1 MLNITITSAFAALLH
16 DRLLSCPGFP
26 ETPTVFGPPH
36 LCQQTK
42 MPRHGSFH
50 RHADRVGGPCVRW
63 LRSPACLALGVGL
76 GMRYLP
82 GSVQPGAVPVLE
94 TLEVDQGDVSLVVT
108 ENGFL
113 ESSVDDVVR
122 CRVES
127 MMGLPVAAAPSGG
140 QPVAVPRASSRIG
153 GGGSST
159 IRSRDSALNAVT
171 KALAGAKSRLMGV
184 PGTATSAASCAGSA
198 KARATV
204 ATNSGGSSAVRQRS
218 RRWRWTR
225 RVP

>member
-1 MLNITITSAFAALLH
+1 MAAFA
-16 DRLLSCPGFP
+16 G
-26 ETPTVFGPPH
+26 V
-36 LCQQTK
+36 
-42 MPRHGSFH
+42 
-50 RHADRVGGPCVRW
+50 
-63 LRSPACLALGVGL
+63 LALGVGL
-76 GMRYLP
+76 GMKYLP

-113 ESSVDDVVR
+113 ESSVDDLVR

-159 IRSRDSALNAVT
+159 IRSRDSALAAVT

-184 PGTATSAASCAGSA
+184 PGTATSAASRGGLGERERD
-198 KARATV
+198 RAPRTP
-204 ATNSGGSSAVRQRS
+204 AVRPPVRPRS